1 MSLEDNKLYS
11 WTPPPKNQL
20 YMNRL
25 FQKYFNVILLF
36 IKKGCY
42 FSQQASELQ
51 LKTYVEN
58 GLLIMYDQLLEYM
71 KGYRDHQFKFFIHFL
86 DLLVSIFKCYHLSV
100 G

>member
-1 MSLEDNKLYS
+1 MV
-11 WTPPPKNQL
+11 
-20 YMNRL
+20 
-25 FQKYFNVILLF
+25 NVSTAFCICSEKFLLAQCSIGDSF
-36 IKKGCY
+36 IYKKKIVI
-42 FSQQASELQ
+42 SVSELQ